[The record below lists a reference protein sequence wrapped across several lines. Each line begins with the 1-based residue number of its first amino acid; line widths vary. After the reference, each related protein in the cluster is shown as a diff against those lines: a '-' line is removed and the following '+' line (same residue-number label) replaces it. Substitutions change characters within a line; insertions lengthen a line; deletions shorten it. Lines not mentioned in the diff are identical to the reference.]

1 MEKGSY
7 KGHVA
12 ALVRSHMNDLKPFE
26 RTMERTTETVLP
38 SPKAITGVAMT
49 TYRITS
55 LRERLHYR
63 IITNLLMIYYISSF
77 RDYTLSSGL
86 HDNGWHHLCLTWKN
100 TDGRASM
107 FIDGT
112 MLMSVD
118 DYQTGQ
124 TIAGNGKFILGQE
137 QDSLG
142 TVADGFI
149 CY

>member
-1 MEKGSY
+1 
-7 KGHVA
+7 
-12 ALVRSHMNDLKPFE
+12 
-26 RTMERTTETVLP
+26 
-38 SPKAITGVAMT
+38 
-49 TYRITS
+49 
-55 LRERLHYR
+55 
-63 IITNLLMIYYISSF
+63 MIYYISSF
-77 RDYTLSSGL
+77 RDYTLSNGL

-107 FIDGT
+107 CVDWT

-118 DYQTGQ
+118 DYQTVQ